1 LEFVPLKFHFSNAI
15 KTMLRGAGTNCLED
29 TCGQNKNSPVGG
41 EKNFHWSLNSGIT
54 LEGTNSEL
62 SAVWPELKARIDSF
76 LRKLRRP
83 EKEKNLPSSAEAEA
97 TGFDSARMT
106 HNRMQ
111 ALGGAGYRQCY
122 MDKLREVASE
132 GDKPEANRE
141 YWFGKEEVQVPESR
155 GAEKATTSHTKL
167 PKIRDVIPSQARI
180 TSTRLQAYVETLPK
194 PEDD

>member
-1 LEFVPLKFHFSNAI
+1 
-15 KTMLRGAGTNCLED
+15 M
-29 TCGQNKNSPVGG
+29 
-41 EKNFHWSLNSGIT
+41 
-54 LEGTNSEL
+54 
-62 SAVWPELKARIDSF
+62 WPELKARIDSF

-83 EKEKNLPSSAEAEA
+83 AKEENLPSSAEAEA
-97 TGFDSARMT
+97 KGFDSARMT

-111 ALGGAGYRQCY
+111 SLGGAGYRQCY

-141 YWFGKEEVQVPESR
+141 YWFGKEELQVEAKT

-167 PKIRDVIPSQARI
+167 PKIRNVIPSQARI